1 MRVKE
6 ESEKSSLTQHSK
18 KRKKKKTVA
27 SSPWQTDE
35 ETMGKVADFIFSG
48 SKIIEDGE
56 SSLGIKRCLLLR
68 RKAVTNQESILKTTD
83 ITLLTKVCMSKLRFF

>member
-18 KRKKKKTVA
+18 EKKKKTVA

-56 SSLGIKRCLLLR
+56 SSLGIKY
-68 RKAVTNQESILKTTD
+68 K
-83 ITLLTKVCMSKLRFF
+83 